1 MMSTTGK
8 KINKKSIKVKQPQNT
23 NHNISIK
30 NLALCLILSLII
42 VMILTFILAII
53 SVNSTILDKHLA
65 VWEIAAVAITLLI
78 SGFIC
83 GRRNGTKGLYN
94 GLILGALFAIVIMI
108 FSLSNSSFNT
118 VPFLIKTA
126 TALLSGGI
134 GGIIGVK

>member
-1 MMSTTGK
+1 MSKTGK
-8 KINKKSIKVKQPQNT
+8 KIHKKPFKVKEVKNT

-30 NLALCLILSLII
+30 NLALCLILSII
-42 VMILTFILAII
+42 LVMILTFILAII
-53 SVNSTILDKHLA
+53 SVNSTILDDHLGI
-65 VWEIAAVAITLLI
+65 WEIAVTALALLV

-83 GRRNGTKGLYN
+83 GRKNGAKGLYN
-94 GLILGALFAIVIMI
+94 GLILGALFAIVIMV

>member
-1 MMSTTGK
+1 MSKTGK
-8 KINKKSIKVKQPQNT
+8 KIHKKPFKVKEVKNT

-30 NLALCLILSLII
+30 NLALCLILSII
-42 VMILTFILAII
+42 LVMILTFILAII
-53 SVNSTILDKHLA
+53 SVNSTILDDHLGI
-65 VWEIAAVAITLLI
+65 WEIAVTALALLV

-83 GRRNGTKGLYN
+83 GRKNGAK
-94 GLILGALFAIVIMI
+94 GLILGALFAIVIMV